1 MAGSGTGFDGGFDS
15 GFDSGIDYATRA
27 QMALLDMVRGVMAET
42 AEKGLPGAHHF
53 YITFATRAEGVQLSD
68 ALLAQ
73 HEREMTI
80 VLQNQF
86 EDLQVSETG
95 FSVTLYFD
103 GVAETLRVPFTA
115 LRKFFDPSVGFGL
128 AFDEAF
134 DDALDEAADDV
145 ETELSPAGRDLHED
159 AHGDE
164 TGENSIESNAENKGG
179 EVVSLDSFRDK

>member
-1 MAGSGTGFDGGFDS
+1 MTGSGFDDGFDGGFE
-15 GFDSGIDYATRA
+15 SGIDYATRA
-27 QMALLDMVRGVMAET
+27 QTALLDMVRGVMAET

-68 ALLAQ
+68 TLLAQ

-128 AFDEAF
+128 AFDETFDEAS
-134 DDALDEAADDV
+134 DDAEQADSFATDLTATDMADDIDAQTPDNNA
-145 ETELSPAGRDLHED
+145 ESP
-159 AHGDE
+159 
-164 TGENSIESNAENKGG
+164 SENKGG

>member
-1 MAGSGTGFDGGFDS
+1 MTGSGFDDGFDGGFE
-15 GFDSGIDYATRA
+15 SGIDYATRA
-27 QMALLDMVRGVMAET
+27 QTALLDMVRGVMAET

-68 ALLAQ
+68 TLLAQ

-128 AFDEAF
+128 AFDEAS
-134 DDALDEAADDV
+134 DDAEQADSLATDLTATNMADDIDAQTPDNNA
-145 ETELSPAGRDLHED
+145 ESP
-159 AHGDE
+159 
-164 TGENSIESNAENKGG
+164 SENKGG